1 MRNVLRT
8 GLVVFLCA
16 TLVTASSIQPI
27 ASAVESPARAK
38 VSITFDDGRA
48 SNINK
53 AAPILAK
60 YGLTASAFIV
70 TNCVGMATVPNSCRS
85 AGDVSYM
92 NWDQITALKNTY
104 GWEIGSHSVSHPY
117 LASKDA
123 SDGQPNL
130 LSTGQVVAEV
140 RDSKATLAAHG
151 FNATAFSSPYG
162 DYSNS
167 TLSEI
172 AKYYSV
178 HRGFADQNNNVW
190 PYNDLVL
197 NNMQV
202 QTPVLPAAVISKI
215 DYAIANKNWLILTL
229 HDIVDTPRDAS
240 TYAYDW
246 KTSYFEE
253 VAAYIKQKSDQGLI
267 SSVNISAGS
276 VSGSNMLAGGDFAG
290 GLASGWR
297 TDNTGSFVAGGS
309 GGSFPSSMNSIQLK
323 ASFRQSHLFSSRAA
337 VNSNSMYVFKSYLAI
352 TSIASGE
359 VGYYIDEYDSSGNWI
374 SGQWKGAERTV
385 YTEKYNFSYVPTSSR
400 VSSAQLQIYMTPM
413 TVLSGYLDN
422 VEMVAVLS
430 APITQPPLVANLLT
444 NSTFDNG
451 LTGWRTDNSSLVK
464 LDNSNHGAPEN
475 QINSVRAFGS
485 NMRGHLFSL
494 PVAVVSGKS
503 YTLTQYINI
512 ISSTGGGLGFYIDEY
527 NSNGDWISGKYL
539 KWTSLAGSQSFTLN
553 YTPTSSNVTKASYQL
568 IVDGGSQI
576 DAYFDN
582 PVWQQQ

>member
-8 GLVVFLCA
+8 GLAVFLCA
-16 TLVTASSIQPI
+16 VLVTASSIQPMV
-27 ASAVESPARAK
+27 SAVESPARAK
-38 VSITFDDGRA
+38 VSITFDDGRV

-70 TNCVGMATVPNSCRS
+70 TNCVGMTTVPNSCRAS
-85 AGDVSYM
+85 DDVSYM

-104 GWEIGSHSVSHPY
+104 GWEIGSHSASHPY

-123 SDGQPNL
+123 GDGQPNL
-130 LSTGQVVAEV
+130 LPADQVVAEI
-140 RDSKATLAAHG
+140 RDSKAALAARG

-202 QTPVLPAAVISKI
+202 QTPVLPSAVTAKI
-215 DYAIANKNWLILTL
+215 DYAIANKTWLILTL
-229 HDIVDTPRDAS
+229 HDIVDAPRDAS

-246 KTSYFEE
+246 QTSYLEE
-253 VAAYIKQKSDQGLI
+253 IASYIKQKSDQGLI

-276 VSGSNMLAGGDFAG
+276 ISGSNILAGGDFAG

-297 TDNTGSFVAGGS
+297 TDNTASFAAGAS
-309 GGSFPSSMNSIQLK
+309 GGSFPSSTNSLQLK
-323 ASFRQSHLFSSRAA
+323 ASSRQSHLFSPQVA
-337 VNSNSMYVFKSYLAI
+337 VNSNTMYVFKSYLAI

-359 VGYYIDEYDSSGNWI
+359 VGYYIDEYDASGNWI
-374 SGQWKGAERTV
+374 SGQWKGAEKSV
-385 YTEKYNFSYVPTSSR
+385 YTEKYNFSYVPSSST
-400 VSSAQLQIYMTPM
+400 VAKAQLQIYMTPM

-422 VEMVAVLS
+422 VEMVAVVS
-430 APITQPPLVANLLT
+430 TPTTPPPTVTNLLT
-444 NSTFDNG
+444 NSTFDAG
-451 LTGWRTDNSSLVK
+451 LTGWKTDNASFIKVDSS
-464 LDNSNHGAPEN
+464 SRGAPAN
-475 QINSVRAFGS
+475 QTNSVRAFGS
-485 NMRGHLFSL
+485 NMRGHLFST
-494 PVAVVSGKS
+494 PVSVISGKS
-503 YTLTQYINI
+503 YNLTQYINI
-512 ISSTGGGLGFYIDEY
+512 AANTGGGLGFYVDEY
-527 NSNGDWISGKYL
+527 DANGNWISGKYL
-539 KWTSLAGSQSFTLN
+539 RWTNVAGAQTFSLS
-553 YTPTSSNVTKASYQL
+553 YTPSSSNVAKASYQL

-582 PVWQQQ
+582 PIWSQQ